1 MFTKTTTTNFW
12 AWLFFV
18 FLMNT
23 TIIQAADYEA
33 PRAATAPTI
42 DGIGNDACWASA
54 YWYTADQLWL
64 GAAPN
69 AADFTCR
76 FKVTWDAN
84 KLYVLAEI
92 TDDVLNDNYANPL
105 TSYWEDDTWEIFL
118 DENFSKGN
126 HLSNYNAFAYHISR
140 FYDVVDQ
147 DIDGN
152 PKLFNSHVSVVRTA
166 SGTNYVWEGS
176 FDVYTD
182 AFVYG
187 AANNPKATL
196 TNGKI
201 MGFAMAY
208 CDNDGG
214 TARQSFIGSE
224 VITATD
230 KNIAYITA
238 DVFGRLTLVNTAT
251 PPAPTFSHVLV
262 ANGFTN
268 PTVML
273 CAPDGRIFVCQQAG
287 ALRVI
292 KNGTL
297 LATPVL
303 TVPADVSGGAYTE
316 RGLIGMALDPSFATN
331 NYIYLYYTV
340 AGTPARNRISRFT
353 LNGDVVVAGSELVI
367 LDLDALTAASNH
379 NGGAMNFGLDG
390 KLYVAVGENATPSN
404 SQNLDTYHGKILRI
418 NSDGTA
424 PTDNPFYGPAVSEQR
439 KRVWSYGL
447 RNPFTFDV
455 QPVTGKIFINDVGQS
470 AWEEIND
477 VTTGGKNL
485 GWPTAEGN
493 SGNPAFSNAVY
504 NYSHT
509 PATSDSTG
517 CAITGGTFFNPTTT
531 NYPSS
536 YLGKYFFMDY
546 CNNWI
551 NYIDPI
557 TAKRR
562 TFSTGVAGAPVAID
576 FGTDGNLYY
585 LSRSNSA
592 VYKIVYSG
600 NTEPVV
606 VDQPNDLTVFTSQPA
621 TFSVVA
627 TGSAPF
633 TYQWRKNGTDIL
645 GATSATYTIP
655 TAALTDAGNYTV
667 YITNI
672 AGNVTS
678 DVAVLT
684 VGPFNT
690 KPVAT
695 VITPTNNALY
705 RGAETFT
712 FSGTATDVEDG
723 NMPASAFTWYL
734 DFYHDTHVHEGPPM
748 AVAVKNGSFTIPVT
762 GETSD
767 NVWYRIRLV
776 VEDALGLK
784 DTAFTQIFPRKST
797 LSFATSPVG
806 LKVALDGQPLN
817 TPSSVL
823 SVQNIE
829 RTISPVSPQV
839 MGGVSY
845 KFDSWQ
851 HGGAS
856 TQLLSTPLANTTYTA
871 NYIPF
876 VPDTTIFNVVAD
888 AYVQDG
894 TQNAAH
900 ATTAYGTTNINQLV
914 SKIFTSGPNRN
925 VLLRFDISSYT
936 ETIFTASLRLYGG
949 IESTEFTT
957 GNSIPVGVYSSTNT
971 TWNEATTTWNTR
983 PTISN
988 TLIDTI
994 VVTNSNT
1001 ASRWYN
1007 WDVSDYIKQAKAAG
1021 NNILTLALMNTQDL
1035 FPRVIFNSKENI
1047 ANTPPQLLITKAPTV
1062 LSADFLD
1069 VDVKMVNNEV
1079 VLSWLMSSEQTTES
1093 YIVEKS
1099 YNNVDFVEI
1108 GKLKVEDFNK
1118 NVNSYTFTDSNII
1131 TGTIYYRIKQVET
1144 NGNVSLSQTV
1154 NITNDISKLVFP
1166 NPSSESFSLVYYA
1179 SSTIPLKALLKDLS
1193 GKVIESYAFN
1203 TNENF
1208 TFGQGLSNGIY
1219 LLEIQKSGEISHIK
1233 IFKK

>member
-1 MFTKTTTTNFW
+1 MSTKTSTSGFL
-12 AWLFFV
+12 AWLCIL
-18 FLMNT
+18 FLIN
-23 TIIQAADYEA
+23 IKLVHAADYEA
-33 PRAATAPTI
+33 PRAAVAPTI
-42 DGIGNDACWASA
+42 DGNGNDACWSTA
-54 YWYTADQLWL
+54 YWYTVDQLWL
-64 GAAPN
+64 GAAPS
-69 AADFTCR
+69 AADFSCR

-92 TDDVLNDNYANPL
+92 TDDVLNDNYTNPL
-105 TSYWEDDTWEIFL
+105 QNYWEDDTWEIFL
-118 DENFSKGN
+118 DENRSRGN

-152 PKLFNSHVSVVRTA
+152 PKLFNSHVSVVRTG
-166 SGTNYVWEGS
+166 SGTNYIWEGA

-182 AFVYG
+182 AFVFG
-187 AANNPKATL
+187 ATNNPKATL
-196 TNGKI
+196 TNGKV

-214 TARQSFIGSE
+214 GTRQSFIGSE

-238 DVFGRLTLVNTAT
+238 DVFGTLTLVNTAT

-262 ANGFTN
+262 ANGLTN

-287 ALRVI
+287 AIRVI

-297 LATPVL
+297 LTTPVL

-316 RGLIGMALDPSFATN
+316 RGLIGMALDPNFATN

-367 LDLDALTAASNH
+367 LDLDPLTSASNH

-390 KLYVAVGENATPSN
+390 KLYVAIGENATPAN
-404 SQNLDTYHGKILRI
+404 SQNMNTYHGKILRI

-424 PTDNPFYGPAVSEQR
+424 PTDNPFFSPTASEQR
-439 KRVWSYGL
+439 KRIWALGL
-447 RNPFTFDV
+447 RNPFTFDI
-455 QPVTGKIFINDVGQS
+455 QPGTGKIFVNDVGQD
-470 AWEEIND
+470 AWEEVND

-485 GWPTAEGN
+485 GWPTAEGP
-493 SGNPAFSNAVY
+493 STNPAFSNAFY

-509 PATSDSTG
+509 PTTSDSTG
-517 CAITGGTFFNPTTT
+517 CAITGGTFFNPTLT

-551 NYIDPI
+551 NYIDPV

-562 TFSTGVAGAPVAID
+562 TFSNGVAGAPVAID
-576 FGTDGNLYY
+576 FGADGNLYY

-600 NTEPVV
+600 NTEPVII
-606 VDQPNDLTVFTSQPA
+606 DQPDDQTVFTSQPA
-621 TFSVVA
+621 TFTVA
-627 TGSAPF
+627 VTGSAPF
-633 TYQWRKNGTDIL
+633 TYQWRKNGIDIS
-645 GATSATYTIP
+645 GATSATYTI
-655 TAALTDAGNYTV
+655 TAASLVDAGNYSV

-678 DVAVLT
+678 DIAVLT

-695 VITPTNNALY
+695 VLTPVNNSLY
-705 RGAETFT
+705 RGAETFSY
-712 FSGTATDVEDG
+712 SGTASDAEDG
-723 NMPASAFTWYL
+723 NMPASAFIWYL

-748 AVAVKNGSFTIPVT
+748 AVGVKSGSFTIPVT

-784 DTAFTQIFPRKST
+784 DTSYTEIFPRKTT
-797 LSFATSPVG
+797 LSFATSPAG
-806 LKVALDGQPLN
+806 LKLELDGQPIN
-817 TPSSVL
+817 SPSNIL

-839 MGGVSY
+839 MGNVSY

-856 TQLLSTPLANTTYTA
+856 TQLIPTPLTNTSYTA
-871 NYIPF
+871 NFIPF
-876 VPDTTIFNVVAD
+876 IPDTTSFNTIAD
-888 AYVQDG
+888 TYVQDG
-894 TQNAAH
+894 TLNATH
-900 ATTAYGTTNINQLV
+900 ATTAYGTTNVNQLV
-914 SKIFTSGPNRN
+914 SKIFVNGPNRN

-936 ETIFTASLRLYGG
+936 EPIFTASLRLFGG
-949 IESTEFTT
+949 IESTEFNTT
-957 GNSIPVGVYSSTNT
+957 DRIPVGVYSSTNI
-971 TWNEATTTWNTR
+971 TWNEATATWNTR

-988 TLIDTI
+988 TLIDTV
-994 VVTNSNT
+994 VVTNSNL
-1001 ASRWYN
+1001 SPRWYN

-1021 NNILTLALMNTQDL
+1021 NNVLTLVLVNTQDL

-1047 ANTPPQLLITKAPTV
+1047 ANTPPQLVITKAPTV
-1062 LSADFLD
+1062 LSTNLLQFDAKLLNDEVRLD
-1069 VDVKMVNNEV
+1069 
-1079 VLSWLMSSEQTTES
+1079 WLVTEQFNTNS
-1093 YIVEKS
+1093 FIIEKS
-1099 YNNVDFVEI
+1099 YNNVDFVKI
-1108 GKLKVEDFNK
+1108 GEVKVESVTG
-1118 NVNSYTFTDSNII
+1118 NVTSYSFSDKDIR
-1131 TGTIYYRIKQVET
+1131 TGTIYYRLKQIGFAGEP
-1144 NGNVSLSQTV
+1144 SLSQTV
-1154 NITNDISKLVFP
+1154 EITNDLSKLVFP
-1166 NPSSESFSLVYYA
+1166 NPSNDSFSLIFY
-1179 SSTIPLKALLKDLS
+1179 SSATTVVKANVKDLS
-1193 GKVIESYAFN
+1193 GKIIDSFTFN

-1208 TFGQGLSNGIY
+1208 NFGKDLSSGMYI
-1219 LLEIQKSGEISHIK
+1219 LEIQKNGENTNVK
-1233 IFKK
+1233 ILKR